1 MPGGCRLECSTM
13 LPVQAGPDPERHA
26 GRIVAVLFGVM
37 SLASAASIA
46 SGTVNP
52 IAGADLA
59 GKASYAGVPSALI
72 LLGSAASAPLWGAAM
87 DRLGR
92 RTALSLGLVT
102 GLAGS
107 ALAGGALIAHSLVGF
122 LAGLLLTGGAS
133 SAVQLSRF
141 AAAEVHPPTAR
152 GRAIANVV
160 LGGTVGAVLGPVLVG
175 PAGAAAARIGLD
187 ELAGPF
193 AAGAVLYLL
202 AAGATMLLL
211 RPDPR
216 ELGREIT
223 ALYPDEAG
231 VAGSMRPVGAILRQP
246 AALVAV
252 SAMVVGQMVMVMLM
266 VITSLHMRDHHHGLG
281 SISAVIS
288 AHTLGMY
295 AFSVVSGRM
304 VDRWGRGPVIL
315 LGSGLLALAGAAAPI
330 SPDVLP
336 LAVSL
341 FLLGLGW
348 NLCFVGGSSLL
359 ADQLRS
365 EERGRTQ
372 GVNDLLIGLGSA
384 VGSLGSGV
392 VFAAVG
398 YTIMGAIGA
407 SFALVPFGMALVWM
421 RRQPPR
427 PAMAP
432 PA

>member
-1 MPGGCRLECSTM
+1 M
-13 LPVQAGPDPERHA
+13 LPVQAPIDLERHA
-26 GRIVAVLFGVM
+26 RRIVVVLFGAM
-37 SLASAASIA
+37 SLGSAASIA
-46 SGTVNP
+46 VATVSP
-52 IAGADLA
+52 IVGADLA
-59 GKASYAGVPSALI
+59 GRSSYAGVPSAI
-72 LLGSAASAPLWGAAM
+72 VLLGSAASAPLWGAAV

-92 RTALSLGLVT
+92 RSALSLGLVA
-102 GLAGS
+102 GIAGS

-133 SAVQLSRF
+133 SALQLSRF
-141 AAAEVHPPTAR
+141 AAAEVHAPEAR

-160 LGGTVGAVLGPVLVG
+160 LAGTVGAVLGPVLVG
-175 PAGAAAARIGLD
+175 PAGTAAARIGFN

-193 AAGAVLYLL
+193 AAGVVLYLL
-202 AAGATMLLL
+202 AAVATMLWL

-216 ELGREIT
+216 ELGRAIT
-223 ALYPDEAG
+223 ALYPDAAG
-231 VAGSMRPVGAILRQP
+231 ESGSTRSVATILRQP
-246 AALVAV
+246 ASLVAV

-288 AHTLGMY
+288 AHTLGMF
-295 AFSVVSGRM
+295 AFSIVSGRM
-304 VDRWGRGPVIL
+304 ADQWGRGPVIL
-315 LGSGLLALAGAAAPI
+315 LGAGLLALAGMAAPI

-398 YTIMGAIGA
+398 YSVMGAIGA
-407 SFALVPFGMALVWM
+407 AFALVPFGMALAWM
-421 RRQPPR
+421 RRGRPR

>member
-1 MPGGCRLECSTM
+1 
-13 LPVQAGPDPERHA
+13 
-26 GRIVAVLFGVM
+26 
-37 SLASAASIA
+37 
-46 SGTVNP
+46 
-52 IAGADLA
+52 
-59 GKASYAGVPSALI
+59 
-72 LLGSAASAPLWGAAM
+72 M
-87 DRLGR
+87 DRWGR
-92 RTALSLGLVT
+92 RGTLSLGLGV

-107 ALAGGALIAHSLVGF
+107 ALAAVALMAHSLVGF

-141 AAAEVHPPTAR
+141 AAAEVHPPSAR

-160 LGGTVGAVLGPVLVG
+160 LGGAVGAVLGPVLVA
-175 PAGAAAARIGLD
+175 PAAAAAAWIGVD

-193 AAGAVLYLL
+193 AAGVVLYLL
-202 AAGATMLLL
+202 AAGATMLWL

-216 ELGREIT
+216 DLGRSIT
-223 ALYPDEAG
+223 AQYPGTAG
-231 VAGSMRPVGAILRQP
+231 ADGSMRSVGAILRLP
-246 AALVAV
+246 ASIVAV

-266 VITSLHMRDHHHGLG
+266 VITSLHMRDYHHGLG

-288 AHTLGMY
+288 AHTVGMF

-304 VDRWGRGPVIL
+304 ADRWGRGPVIL
-315 LGSGLLALAGAAAPI
+315 LGSGLLALASLIAPL
-330 SPDVLP
+330 SPDVPP
-336 LAVSL
+336 LALSL

-359 ADQLRS
+359 ADQLRQ

-372 GVNDLLIGLGSA
+372 GVNDLLIALASA

-407 SFALVPFGMALVWM
+407 SFALVPFGMAITWM
-421 RRQPPR
+421 RRLRSR

-432 PA
+432 PV

>member
-1 MPGGCRLECSTM
+1 M
-13 LPVQAGPDPERHA
+13 LPVQADLDPERHA
-26 GRIVAVLFGVM
+26 RRIVAVLFGAM
-37 SLASAASIA
+37 SLSSAASIA

-59 GKASYAGVPSALI
+59 GTASYAGVPSALV
-72 LLGSAASAPLWGAAM
+72 LMGSAVSAPLWGAAM
-87 DRLGR
+87 DRWGR
-92 RTALSLGLVT
+92 RGTLSLGLGV

-107 ALAGGALIAHSLVGF
+107 ALAAVALMAHSLVGF

-141 AAAEVHPPTAR
+141 AAAEVHPPSAR

-160 LGGTVGAVLGPVLVG
+160 LGGTVGAVLGPVLVA
-175 PAGAAAARIGLD
+175 PAAAAAAWIGVD

-193 AAGAVLYLL
+193 AAGVVLYLL
-202 AAGATMLLL
+202 AAGATMLWL

-216 ELGREIT
+216 DLGRSIT
-223 ALYPDEAG
+223 AQYPDTAG
-231 VAGSMRPVGAILRQP
+231 VAGSMRSVGAILRLP
-246 AALVAV
+246 ASIVAV

-266 VITSLHMRDHHHGLG
+266 VITSLHMRDYHHGLG

-288 AHTLGMY
+288 AHTVGMF

-304 VDRWGRGPVIL
+304 ADRWGRGPVIL
-315 LGSGLLALAGAAAPI
+315 LGSGLLALASLIAPL
-330 SPDVLP
+330 SPDVPP
-336 LAVSL
+336 LALSL

-359 ADQLRS
+359 ADQLRQ

-372 GVNDLLIGLGSA
+372 GVNDLLIALASA

-407 SFALVPFGMALVWM
+407 SFALVPFGMAITWM
-421 RRQPPR
+421 RRLRSR

-432 PA
+432 PV